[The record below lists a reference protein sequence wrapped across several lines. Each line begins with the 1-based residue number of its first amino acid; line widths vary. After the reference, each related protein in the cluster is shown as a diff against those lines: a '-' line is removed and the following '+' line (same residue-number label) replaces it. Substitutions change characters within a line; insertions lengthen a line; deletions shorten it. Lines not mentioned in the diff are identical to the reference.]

1 MDRKPGS
8 GLMLFGT
15 KFLVQFFG
23 RNAILFFKRAIEG
36 SIVRKTAL
44 LTHLLDGLAG
54 EYGIFAGLNPL
65 F

>member
-1 MDRKPGS
+1 
-8 GLMLFGT
+8 MLFGT